1 MSISVLTS
9 KGQIT
14 IPKEVREVLKL
25 KPADKVVITIEK
37 DHAVLKPVH
46 GNILDL
52 GGSIKIPEKDKPID
66 FKKVR
71 KKVRK
76 AVAKKVIEEN
86 RI

>member
-1 MSISVLTS
+1 MSVSVLTS

-37 DHAVLKPVH
+37 DHAVLTPVH

-52 GGSIKIPEKDKPID
+52 GGSIKIPAKDKPID
-66 FKKVR
+66 FQKVR
-71 KKVRK
+71 RKVRK
-76 AVAKKVIEEN
+76 AVAKKVIEET
-86 RI
+86 RG